1 MAGSQLKKLKAELK
15 SQGLIGQ
22 TNIKNKKRPA
32 DRDKTKEKLGEIREK
47 FNVFDNKVN
56 RVKRDVTT
64 IEHGKFVTIGKGNVK
79 NTSKTNSFLNK
90 NLKLAYE
97 AHKSR
102 KGRNGKIIDKRFG
115 ENSNLGD
122 EDKMLERFIKER
134 EQSSKSKF
142 SLESD
147 DEYDD
152 DEGDFQLTHSGKLL
166 PEDME
171 EPQEV
176 QEEDLEPARKK
187 TKKEVMA
194 EIIAKSKKYKQ
205 ERQKLHSQTQQ
216 EIDELD
222 DEFQDIMGEFNS
234 KPSANNAFSTKKP
247 EEIEYDNKV
256 RELVYDK
263 RSVPADKTKT
273 DEEKRTEYEEKM
285 KKLEQDRLTR
295 MEGEREAQ
303 GDDLDF
309 WESEEEDDQ
318 EENKQDLQEEE
329 DEESYEE
336 VEFEDYDTFDTQ
348 VSEKGISF
356 INNIIKNYKPHLRE
370 GNKARM
376 NKFVSNLFKY
386 LCHSPQNDLIPVLKK
401 LCESYN
407 ETLVQTMR
415 DEMLLIQERIE
426 TNQLEKSDLIFF
438 VICGF
443 LFSTSDKY
451 HLIVIPNLILM
462 NEVVLNYKHDG
473 IVVFMMDLLLQY
485 QRISKRF
492 IPEIN
497 FIIKDL
503 LTKYQKIELKD
514 EEDLMSV
521 DEIFQTNTE
530 SKLVNKLFT
539 IIDKVNSQ
547 YKDYSILKNLNQSIL
562 PLLHNFGNPTKK
574 LTTLIEKLTKINS
587 NIKLIP
593 LKLQS
598 HKQLAIKTFQPKYEE
613 NFNPNKVYDNL
624 EQSEVNKLKKLV
636 KRETKNQMKDFRKQN
651 RFEAQE
657 KLKEKVK
664 MYDDYHKKMANIV
677 NSISTIEGKE
687 KNDYAKEKRRRK
699 Q

>member
-64 IEHGKFVTIGKGNVK
+64 IENGKFVTIGKGNVK

-134 EQSSKSKF
+134 EHSSRSKF

-147 DEYDD
+147 DEYEDD
-152 DEGDFQLTHSGKLL
+152 GVDFQLTHSGKLL

-171 EPQEV
+171 DEPEEEV
-176 QEEDLEPARKK
+176 DEPARKK

-216 EIDELD
+216 EISELD

-234 KPSANNAFSTKKP
+234 KPVTNAFSTKKP

-273 DEEKRTEYEEKM
+273 DEEKRNEYEEKM

-309 WESEEEDDQ
+309 WESEDEEVEEQQQ
-318 EENKQDLQEEE
+318 ESEE

-336 VEFEDYDTFDTQ
+336 VEFENYDTFQTQ

-376 NKFVSNLFKY
+376 NKFVLNLFKY
-386 LCHSPQNDLIPVLKK
+386 LCQSPKDDLIPILKK

-426 TNQLEKSDLIFF
+426 TNKLEKSDLIFF

-462 NEVVLNYKHDG
+462 NEIILNYEHDG
-473 IVVFMMDLLLQY
+473 IVVFMMDLTLQY

-492 IPEIN
+492 VPEIN
-497 FIIKDL
+497 FIIKKL
-503 LTKYQKIELKD
+503 LTKYHKIQLKE
-514 EEDLMSV
+514 EEDTISI
-521 DEIFQTNTE
+521 DEIFETNIE

-562 PLLHNFGNPTKK
+562 PILHSFGNPTKK
-574 LTTLIEKLTKINS
+574 LTTLIEKLTRINS

-657 KLKEKVK
+657 KLKEKIK